1 MACVIQVNLPDFH
14 ARKSGKLYNPTNID
28 ERKSDKQPSRERPD
42 PPDCLVCRIVLD
54 QSLSDFPVCRI
65 FFCVCRIVLFA
76 RLAFAGV
83 SQKSQTKHKNLNSFH
98 KNDFWQNP
106 RDNVG
111 KIVFQNFCQA
121 DFIIGQ
127 FSWELN

>member
-1 MACVIQVNLPDFH
+1 MPDFH
-14 ARKSGKLYNPTNID
+14 ARKSGKLDNPTNID
-28 ERKSDKQPSRERPD
+28 ERHSDKQASRERPD

-76 RLAFAGV
+76 RLAFAGL
-83 SQKSQTKHKNLNSFH
+83 SQKSWTKHKNLNSFH
-98 KNDFWQNP
+98 KNDFFWQNP